1 MTMNA
6 NIITTTSA
14 YRAAVKAIAAK
25 NAIAAIDK
33 ANFQTL
39 YRSHKWYG
47 KTMGQDFAN
56 HPNEGTYTTALKFKA
71 VLGLVQTGDL
81 WLDLPAQRAAAM
93 GLNCPGSWVFC
104 KEDITL
110 EEALE
115 LVKASN
121 EEVRDIRTLWSKIG
135 IKEDG
140 YWTDPDIEEETLY
153 PMPPTHAVIAWL
165 KR

>member
-1 MTMNA
+1 MTT
-6 NIITTTSA
+6 IIS
-14 YRAAVKAIAAK
+14 AAVATRTAIRAIAAK
-25 NAIAAIDK
+25 NAIAEIDK
-33 ANFQTL
+33 ESFKVL
-39 YRSHKWYG
+39 YQNHKWYG
-47 KTMGQDFAN
+47 KTIGQDFVN

-71 VLGLVQTGDL
+71 VLSLVQTGDL
-81 WLDLPAQRAAAM
+81 WLEVPAARAAAM
-93 GLNCPGSWVFC
+93 GLDRDGSWVFC

-121 EEVRDIRTLWSKIG
+121 EEAKNIRALWNEIG

-140 YWTDPDIEEETLY
+140 YWIDPDIQEETLY
-153 PMPPTHAVIAWL
+153 PMPPTHATIAWL